1 MALDR
6 RRFLAWVPASAY
18 ASSNPSG
25 ASRLRLWFRSPARHF
40 TESLPL
46 GNGRLGAMVFG
57 GVREERIVLN
67 ESSMWSGSVEDADL
81 EGAAAALPEIR
92 RLLLEGRNAE
102 AEELVNRHFVCKGKG
117 SGRARGKDL
126 PYGCYQI
133 LGDLRLEFD
142 HAAEASDYRREL
154 DLETAVARVSYEA
167 GGARYLR
174 EAFASAPAQ
183 TIVIRLSCSRPG
195 GLSFR
200 ASLGRPERARTA
212 AEGSRALVMAGALND
227 GKGGDGVR
235 FAARLEIQ
243 AKNARIRAE
252 NGGLFV
258 ENATEAVLVI
268 TAATNY
274 VRFAKLSGGDP
285 RALCLEHQRHARR
298 PWQRLLEEHAA
309 DYRRWF
315 TRFSIHLGP
324 GRDDLPLPERLRAAW
339 EQGGD
344 PALAALYCQYGRYLL
359 ISSSR
364 PGGLPANLQGIWA
377 EELQT
382 PWNADWHLN
391 INVQMNYWPA
401 EATGLGELH
410 EPLFALAES
419 LVAPGSKTARTYY
432 NAPGWVAHTI
442 TNAWGFTAP
451 GEQASWGA
459 TATGSGWLCQHLWEH
474 FLFTRDREFLRRV
487 WPVLEGAARFYAGM
501 LIEEPKHG
509 WLVTAP
515 ANSPENSFFLPDGRR
530 AAICLGPAFDM
541 QLLRYLF
548 AAVIEASS
556 LLGAGAELRRE
567 LDEKRR
573 RLAPSRI
580 ASDGRLME
588 WLEEYKEAEPQHR
601 HVSHLW
607 GLHPGSEITPEETPE
622 LAEAAKKSL
631 EARGDSGT
639 GWSLAWKVCFWARLG
654 DGDRAARLLRHL
666 LKPVGAAA
674 TGFNYSTG
682 GGTYDNLFCA
692 HPPFQIDGNFGGAA
706 GIVEMLVQSH
716 NGVLRLLPALPRQW
730 RDGSVTGVRARGGFV
745 ADMAW
750 RGGRLEEARIR
761 SLAGGLLRVRYSGQT
776 IEREMRPGE
785 VATLQARD
793 FEPPLARGGL
803 ARRRRV

>member
-1 MALDR
+1 MSMDR
-6 RRFLAWVPASAY
+6 RQFLASLPASA
-18 ASSNPSG
+18 AAPQPGSG
-25 ASRLRLWFRSPARHF
+25 ARLRLWFREPARHF

-57 GVREERIVLN
+57 GAPEERIVLN

-102 AEELVNRHFVCKGKG
+102 AEALVNRHFVCKGKG

-126 PYGCYQI
+126 PYGSYQT
-133 LGDLRLEFD
+133 LGDLGFAFD
-142 HAAEASDYRREL
+142 HPGRISAYHREL

-167 GGARYLR
+167 GGARFER
-174 EAFASAPAQ
+174 EIFASAPAQ
-183 TIVIRLSCSRPG
+183 AILVRLFCSRPG
-195 GLSFR
+195 GLNFR
-200 ASLGRPERARTA
+200 AALSRPERARTA
-212 AEGSRALVMAGALND
+212 ADGDRALCMTGSLND

-243 AKNARIRAE
+243 ACDGKIRAE
-252 NGGLFV
+252 NGEIFV
-258 ENATEAVLVI
+258 ENATEVVLSL

-274 VRFAKLSGGDP
+274 ARFARLSDMDP
-285 RALCLEHQRHARR
+285 EAACLDQQRRARR
-298 PWQRLLEEHAA
+298 PWKQLLREHVE
-309 DYRRWF
+309 DYRSWF
-315 TRFSIHLGP
+315 SRFSLDLGP
-324 GRDDLPLPERLRAAW
+324 GRDDLPAPERLRAAY

-344 PALAALYCQYGRYLL
+344 AALAALYCQYGRYLL

-377 EELQT
+377 EEVQA

-401 EATGLGELH
+401 EPSGLGELH
-410 EPLFALAES
+410 EPLIALTES
-419 LVAPGSKTARTYY
+419 LVKPGSKTARVYY
-432 NAPGWVAHTI
+432 NARGWVAHVI

-459 TATGSGWLCQHLWEH
+459 TSSGSGWLCQHLWEH
-474 FLFTRDREFLRRV
+474 FLYTRDLAFLRRIY
-487 WPVLEGAARFYAGM
+487 PVLQGAARFYADI

-515 ANSPENSFFLPDGRR
+515 ANSPENSFLLPDGRR
-530 AAICLGPAFDM
+530 AAICMGPTFDM

-548 AAVIEASS
+548 GAVIEASR
-556 LLGAGAELRRE
+556 LLGVDEEFRRE
-567 LDEKRR
+567 LEYKRA

-580 ASDGRLME
+580 GSDGRLME

-622 LAEAAKKSL
+622 LAAAAKKSL

-654 DGDRAARLLRHL
+654 DGDRAARLLRNL
-666 LKPVGAAA
+666 LKPVGSAA

-706 GIVEMLVQSH
+706 GIIEMLMQSH
-716 NGVLRLLPALPRQW
+716 NGVVRLLPALPAGW
-730 RDGSVTGVRARGGFV
+730 KDGRAAGLRARGGFTV
-745 ADMAW
+745 DLAW
-750 RGGRLEEARIR
+750 QGGRLSEARIH
-761 SLAGGLLRVRYSGQT
+761 SASGGALAVRYGGKTLRRQT
-776 IEREMRPGE
+776 RRGE
-785 VATLQARD
+785 TLALRAADFQA
-793 FEPPLARGGL
+793 
-803 ARRRRV
+803 